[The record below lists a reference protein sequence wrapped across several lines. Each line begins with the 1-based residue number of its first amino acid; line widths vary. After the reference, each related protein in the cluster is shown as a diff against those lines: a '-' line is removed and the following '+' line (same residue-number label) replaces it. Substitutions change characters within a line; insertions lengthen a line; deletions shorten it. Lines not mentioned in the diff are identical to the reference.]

1 MCDIRTL
8 IYSRELK
15 PVSVMC
21 VDQGDISSKLQDKD
35 LNPALS
41 GQTPCHCIDATLED
55 EFSEPHFLL
64 LAHCTESHLSYLCK

>member
-1 MCDIRTL
+1 MTSDPYFIA
-8 IYSRELK
+8 SRELK

-41 GQTPCHCIDATLED
+41 GQTLPLYRCHLLED
-55 EFSEPHFLL
+55 EFSEPPL
-64 LAHCTESHLSYLCK
+64 LAHCTESHLGYLCK